1 MTHLLPQATSW
12 ASKLLGITG
21 LDIRPYRWSV
31 VTETGQWRGELTV
44 EYLARGA
51 RLDIDAMRYRMQR
64 RTRGLRETEFTLM
77 AASGEELASATQG
90 VRGRMTRE
98 TTMRVAGKAFTLSGT
113 REQLALLSADDLA
126 AGSLQ
131 IERSGWTIRQ
141 SHGYL
146 HFDDSG
152 IGEAA
157 QVFLF
162 WISIHQD
169 LKPSDAGG

>member
-77 AASGEELASATQG
+77 AAERRGTGERDARRARPHDTRDHDARGGQG
-90 VRGRMTRE
+90 VHAVR
-98 TTMRVAGKAFTLSGT
+98 
-113 REQLALLSADDLA
+113 
-126 AGSLQ
+126 
-131 IERSGWTIRQ
+131 
-141 SHGYL
+141 Y
-146 HFDDSG
+146 
-152 IGEAA
+152 
-157 QVFLF
+157 
-162 WISIHQD
+162 
-169 LKPSDAGG
+169 